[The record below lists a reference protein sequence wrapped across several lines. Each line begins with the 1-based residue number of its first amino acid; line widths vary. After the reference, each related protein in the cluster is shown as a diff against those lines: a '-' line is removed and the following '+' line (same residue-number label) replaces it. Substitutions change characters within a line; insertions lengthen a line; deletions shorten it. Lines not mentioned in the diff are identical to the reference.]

1 MQTISVSDNDET
13 SQTESPK
20 VTDTELTSPKL
31 NIAPVRVISVPPAV
45 PPRTGEMDV
54 SDGVHQVTE

>member
-1 MQTISVSDNDET
+1 MQTISVSVTDET
-13 SQTESPK
+13 SQMESPK

-45 PPRTGEMDV
+45 PPRTGSMEAR
-54 SDGVHQVTE
+54 DGVHQVTE